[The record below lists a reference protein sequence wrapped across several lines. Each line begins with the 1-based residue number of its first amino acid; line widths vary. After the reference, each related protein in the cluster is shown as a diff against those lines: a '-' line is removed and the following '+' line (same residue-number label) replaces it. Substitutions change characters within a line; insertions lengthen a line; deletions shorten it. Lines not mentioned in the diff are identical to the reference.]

1 MTGFAPDRTCF
12 NQLMGC
18 LHPSSDGRRGKTRSI
33 SPTQSF
39 LLPTHDDI
47 SGTTEDIFMYPL
59 LAVCLLPAQP
69 GCPPEISGE
78 DRKSISF
85 FFFIFAFSTFLI
97 IYRPCWRWGRKLKDI
112 KSLPPIYPDACSN
125 SCSNSFLS
133 SSDSYPSAPT
143 ELPKVPAP
151 LQTLPLHP
159 SHSRLWIPKDK
170 ASSMWLLTLVRC
182 NPVNPGSC
190 LFLSVSV
197 ILTQT
202 FPKHP
207 GYRGQTPF
215 FPGMSECV

>member
-1 MTGFAPDRTCF
+1 
-12 NQLMGC
+12 
-18 LHPSSDGRRGKTRSI
+18 
-33 SPTQSF
+33 
-39 LLPTHDDI
+39 
-47 SGTTEDIFMYPL
+47 MYPL
-59 LAVCLLPAQP
+59 LAVCLLPALP
-69 GCPPEISGE
+69 GCPPKISGE
-78 DRKSISF
+78 DRERKSISF
-85 FFFIFAFSTFLI
+85 FIFIFAFSTFLI
-97 IYRPCWRWGRKLKDI
+97 IYRPCWSWGRKPKDI
-112 KSLPPIYPDACSN
+112 KSLTPIYPDACSN

-133 SSDSYPSAPT
+133 SSDSYPCAPA

-151 LQTLPLHP
+151 LQPLPPHP

-170 ASSMWLLTLVRC
+170 ASSMWLLTLVRY

-215 FPGMSECV
+215 FPGMSEQKCVCVGVWTAPW